1 MYILLRCLSCRG
13 VRLEIVDSMWKRNTF
28 STPINSFSRK
38 FDLANTNKRSSFL
51 MLGNIQSTLSGNGH
65 FYKTDTSVKRTSRI
79 PERFKAASTRIQI
92 KIRRLQKCPD
102 S

>member
-1 MYILLRCLSCRG
+1 MR
-13 VRLEIVDSMWKRNTF
+13 KRRTLA
-28 STPINSFSRK
+28 TPMNSFSRK

-51 MLGNIQSTLSGNGH
+51 MVENIQSTLSQV
-65 FYKTDTSVKRTSRI
+65 TDTSTRRTSRI
-79 PERFKAASTRIQI
+79 PERFKAASTRIQM

>member
-1 MYILLRCLSCRG
+1 MR
-13 VRLEIVDSMWKRNTF
+13 KRRTLA
-28 STPINSFSRK
+28 TPMNSFSRK

-51 MLGNIQSTLSGNGH
+51 MVENIQSTLSQV
-65 FYKTDTSVKRTSRI
+65 TD
-79 PERFKAASTRIQI
+79 KAASTRIQM